1 MRQQRNIF
9 HMKEQDKTSEEK
21 PSEVEVSN
29 LSHKEY
35 KIMMT
40 KMLKEFRRKDEQSEK
55 LDIFNRVR

>member
-1 MRQQRNIF
+1 MRQRRNIF

-21 PSEVEVSN
+21 PREVKVSN
-29 LSHKEY
+29 LPHKEF
-35 KIMMT
+35 KVLMT

>member
-1 MRQQRNIF
+1 
-9 HMKEQDKTSEEK
+9 MKEQDKTSEEK

-29 LSHKEY
+29 LSHKGF

-55 LDIFNRVR
+55 LDIFKS

>member
-1 MRQQRNIF
+1 
-9 HMKEQDKTSEEK
+9 MKEQDKTSEEK

-29 LSHKEY
+29 LSHKEF